1 MSFFSELKRRNVVRV
16 AMAYVVASWIIIQVV
31 ETIAPAFGYDDAAVR
46 YVIVFLAVAFIPALV
61 FSWAFEI
68 TPDGLKREVEVVQE
82 HSITRFTGKQ
92 LDRIILVLLAIALG
106 YFVVDK
112 FLLEPSRDAELVEK
126 TVRQTRSDALLESYG
141 DTSIAVLPFVN
152 MSADPEQEYFSDGI
166 SEELLNLLAQIPELR
181 VISRSSAFSFKG
193 RDLDTPTIAQQ
204 LRVGHILEGSVRKA
218 GDDVRITAQLIDAR
232 SDTHLWSA
240 TYDRTLDDIFAVQNE
255 IATAVVDALK
265 IELLGSPPPARQIDP
280 EAFALYLQAMYLGS
294 RGKADT
300 YERGLELLKQVLA
313 IAPDYAKA
321 WRGLATNYINQVG
334 IGMRNVDEGYALARE
349 AASQALSLDPGD
361 ALAHDTLGWIA
372 MTYDRDLAAA
382 ARHFETALSL
392 DRANLTVILDS
403 GELLLKLGRLD
414 ETISLWEY
422 VSIRDPVN
430 PTTHSNLGT
439 AYVWAGRFDEAI
451 ASMRTALTLSP
462 GRYRAHYRIGEA
474 LLHKGDPEGALK
486 EIMNES
492 MEGFRLIGQAM
503 ACHALGRATEADAA
517 LTWLIDRYEEAAAYN
532 IAYVY
537 AFRGESDQAFQ
548 WLDRAAQYNDPG
560 LLNIAANSL
569 FASLYDDPRWLPFL
583 QSIGKSPEQL
593 RAIHFEVALPQ

>member
-1 MSFFSELKRRNVVRV
+1 
-16 AMAYVVASWIIIQVV
+16 MAYVVASWIIIQVV
-31 ETIAPAFGYDDAAVR
+31 ETTAPAFGYDDAAVR

-68 TPDGLKREVEVVQE
+68 TPEGLKREVEVVRE

-106 YFVVDK
+106 YFAVDK
-112 FLLEPSRDAELVEK
+112 FVLEPSRDAALVEQ
-126 TVRQTRSDALLESYG
+126 TVQQTRSHALAESLG
-141 DTSIAVLPFVN
+141 DKSIAVLPFVN
-152 MSADPEQEYFSDGI
+152 MSSDPEQEYFSDGI

-181 VISRSSAFSFKG
+181 VISRSSAFAFKG
-193 RDLDTPTIAQQ
+193 RELDTPTIAQQ
-204 LRVGHILEGSVRKA
+204 LRVDHILEGSVRKA
-218 GDDVRITAQLIDAR
+218 GNDVRITAQLIDAR
-232 SDTHLWSA
+232 SDAHLWSA

-255 IATAVVDALK
+255 IATAVVEALK
-265 IELLGSPPPARQIDP
+265 VELLGNAIPARQIDP

-294 RGKADT
+294 RGKAET
-300 YERGLELLKQVLA
+300 YQQGLELLKQVLA
-313 IAPDYAKA
+313 MAPDYAKA

-334 IGMRNVDEGYALARE
+334 IGLRDVDEGYALARE
-349 AASQALSLDPGD
+349 AARQALSLDPED

-392 DRANLTVILDS
+392 DRTNLTVILDS

-422 VSIRDPVN
+422 VSTRDPVN

-462 GRYRAHYRIGEA
+462 GRFRAHYRIGEA
-474 LLHKGDPEGALK
+474 LLLKGDPEGALQ

-503 ACHALGRATEADAA
+503 VYHALGRAIEADAA
-517 LTWLIDRYEEAAAYN
+517 MTRLIDRYEEAAAYN

-537 AFRGESDQAFQ
+537 AFRGASDHAFS
-548 WLDRAAQYNDPG
+548 WLDKAVQYNDPG
-560 LLNIAANSL
+560 LLNIAVNSL
-569 FASLYDDPRWLPFL
+569 FESLYGDPRWLPFL
-583 QSIGKSPEQL
+583 QSIGKSPAQL
-593 RAIHFEVALPQ
+593 QAIHFAVALPQ